1 MSAYFSTAAPDFKSL
16 ALPEKVSVVGYAAI
30 S

>member
-1 MSAYFSTAAPDFKSL
+1 MSAYFSTAAPDFKAL
-16 ALPEKVSVVGYAAI
+16 ALPDKVSVVGAAI